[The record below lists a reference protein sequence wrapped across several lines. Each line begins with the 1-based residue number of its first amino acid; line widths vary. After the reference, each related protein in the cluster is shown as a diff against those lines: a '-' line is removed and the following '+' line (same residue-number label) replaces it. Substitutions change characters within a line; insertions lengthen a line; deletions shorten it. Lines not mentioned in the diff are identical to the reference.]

1 VVRAV
6 VVEVAVAAAP
16 VLQPK
21 ALAVAVVGLVLQPK
35 AAAPGALAGSG
46 PPEGLGFLVPAAL
59 PVRAAQGGLAPPWRS
74 ARAAA

>member
-6 VVEVAVAAAP
+6 VVVVAAEAAP

-21 ALAVAVVGLVLQPK
+21 ALAVAVGLVLQPK
-35 AAAPGALAGSG
+35 AAAPGALAESVA
-46 PPEGLGFLVPAAL
+46 PEGLGFLVPAAL